1 MRSIPTLLG
10 ISLVVALNAQ
20 GPVQLSMQQ
29 AMDMAATQSY
39 MTRNSALAV
48 EVARH
53 RTKEFTAIGL
63 PQINGEVSMNNFIDP
78 PTSLVPNFFSPP
90 GPGVPEYFAASF
102 QVPWQVSAGATISQ
116 LIFDGSYLVGL
127 RAAKE
132 LRLQSEQDHAKAQAD
147 ARAQAAKAYQGVLAA
162 EEGARLLGEGVPLLE
177 KSLHDATAM
186 QQQGFLENTDV
197 DRLTIDLAA
206 LKNQQRNF
214 LQQGQIARAML
225 ALTLGLPQGTPI
237 TLTDKLDALIDNPEE
252 TALSEQGFDPNSHVE
267 LDVANTY
274 ARLQVLNM
282 KNERSKGLPSLGGFF
297 SHSQVW
303 NGPEFDPGGEY
314 PFYPTTLWGLKLTVP
329 IFSSGMRHHKVQQA
343 KLGLEQAEI
352 NRTATEQRLLTIAEQ
367 QRLTARSAFDNYTT
381 EKSNMELSR
390 TIMERTNTKFTNG
403 LATSFELTQE
413 QGRYLTAQ
421 QTYVQRLVDLLVA
434 RTELRKAL
442 DLY

>member
-10 ISLVVALNAQ
+10 MALAVALNAQ

-48 EVARH
+48 EVAKH
-53 RTKEFTAIGL
+53 RNKEFTAIGL
-63 PQINGEVSMNNFIDP
+63 PQINGEASLSNFIDP
-78 PTSLVPNFFSPP
+78 PTQLVPNFFSAP
-90 GPGVPEYFAASF
+90 GPGVPEYLPASF
-102 QVPWQVSAGATISQ
+102 QVPWQLSAGVTISQ
-116 LIFDGSYLVGL
+116 LIFDGSYLIGL

-132 LRLQSEQDHAKAQAD
+132 LKLQSEQEHAKAQAD
-147 ARAQAAKAYQGVLAA
+147 ARAQAAKAYQGVLAS

-177 KSLHDATAM
+177 KSLHDASAM
-186 QQQGFLENTDV
+186 QQQGFLESTDV
-197 DRLTIDLAA
+197 DRLTIELAS

-214 LQQGQIARAML
+214 LQQGVIARAML

-252 TALSEQGFDPNSHVE
+252 TALSETAFDANSNVE
-267 LDVANTY
+267 LSVANTY

-282 KNERSKGLPSLGGFF
+282 KNERSKGMPSLGGFF

-314 PFYPTTLWGLKLTVP
+314 RFYPTTLWGLKLTVP
-329 IFSSGMRHHKVQQA
+329 IFSSGMRYHKVQQA
-343 KLGLEQAEI
+343 KLAMEQTEI
-352 NRTATEQRLLTIAEQ
+352 NRTATEQRLIATAEQ

-390 TIMERTNTKFTNG
+390 TIMERTTTKFTNG

-413 QGRYLTAQ
+413 QSRYLTAQ
-421 QTYVQRLVDLLVA
+421 QAYVQRLVELLVA
-434 RTELRKAL
+434 RTDLRKAL

>member
-1 MRSIPTLLG
+1 MRSILTFPAAALA
-10 ISLVVALNAQ
+10 VVMQAQ
-20 GPVQLSMQQ
+20 GPVSLSMQQ
-29 AMDMAATQSY
+29 AMDLAATQSY

-63 PQINGEVSMNNFIDP
+63 PQINGEVTLNNFIDP
-78 PTSLVPNFFSPP
+78 PTSLVPNFFT
-90 GPGVPEYFAASF
+90 PGVGPEYIAASF
-102 QVPWQVSAGATISQ
+102 QLPWNLSAGGTISQ

-127 RAAKE
+127 RASKE
-132 LRLQSEQDHAKAQAD
+132 LRLQSEQEHAKAQAD

-177 KSLHDATAM
+177 KSLRDATAM
-186 QQQGFLENTDV
+186 LQQGFLENTDV

-225 ALTLGLPQGTPI
+225 ALTLGIPQGTPV
-237 TLTDKLDALIDNPEE
+237 TLTDKLDVLIDNPEE
-252 TALSEQGFDPNSHVE
+252 TALSEAAFDPNSHAE

-282 KNERSKGLPSLGGFF
+282 KNEKSKALPSLGGFF

-303 NGPEFDPGGEY
+303 NGPDFDPGGAY

-352 NRTATEQRLLTIAEQ
+352 NRTATEQRLLAMAEQ
-367 QRLTARSAFDNYTT
+367 QRLTARSAYDNYST

-390 TIMERTNTKFTNG
+390 TIMERTTTKFSNG

-413 QGRYLTAQ
+413 QGRYLTSQ
-421 QTYVQRLVDLLVA
+421 QTYVQRLVDLLIA

>member
-10 ISLVVALNAQ
+10 ILLVVALRAQ
-20 GPVQLSMQQ
+20 GPMSLSMQQ

-63 PQINGEVSMNNFIDP
+63 PQINGEVSMSNFIDP
-78 PTSLVPNFFSPP
+78 PTSLVPNFFT
-90 GPGVPEYFAASF
+90 PGVGPEYIAASF
-102 QVPWQVSAGATISQ
+102 QVPWQLSAGGTISQ
-116 LIFDGSYLVGL
+116 LIFDGSYLIGL
-127 RAAKE
+127 RASKE
-132 LRLQSEQDHAKAQAD
+132 LRLQSEQDRVKAQAD

-177 KSLHDATAM
+177 KSLRDATAM
-186 QQQGFLENTDV
+186 QQQGFLETTDV
-197 DRLTIDLAA
+197 DRLTIDLEA
-206 LKNQQRNF
+206 LKNQQRSF
-214 LQQGQIARAML
+214 LKQGEIARAML

-237 TLTDKLDALIDNPEE
+237 MLTDKLDVLIDNPEE
-252 TALSEQGFDPNSHVE
+252 AALSEQGFDPNSHVE

-297 SHSQVW
+297 SHQQVW
-303 NGPEFDPGGEY
+303 NGPEFDPGGKY

-352 NRTATEQRLLTIAEQ
+352 NRTATEQRLLATAEQ

-381 EKSNMELSR
+381 EKRNMELSR
-390 TIMERTNTKFTNG
+390 SIMERTSTKFTSG

-413 QGRYLTAQ
+413 QGRYLSAQ
-421 QTYVQRLVDLLVA
+421 QAYVQRLIDLLIA